1 MSVGKP
7 WGFWLFFFVANFNPG
22 ENCMHLQNETTYRV
36 IEIPEI
42 HIEFQFSDYV
52 IALKT
57 KEVLFYTQ
65 VRV

>member
-1 MSVGKP
+1 
-7 WGFWLFFFVANFNPG
+7 
-22 ENCMHLQNETTYRV
+22 MHLQNEITYRF

-65 VRV
+65 VRVLLLELNHRPQSYSSV